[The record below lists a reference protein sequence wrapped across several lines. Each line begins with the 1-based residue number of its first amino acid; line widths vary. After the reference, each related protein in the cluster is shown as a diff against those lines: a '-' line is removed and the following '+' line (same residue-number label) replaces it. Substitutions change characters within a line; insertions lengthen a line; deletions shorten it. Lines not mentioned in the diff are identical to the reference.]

1 MLSVE
6 SVSKTFGGVQA
17 LRGASLSCEAGE
29 ILGLIGPNGAGKS
42 TLVNAIS
49 GVLKPDAGSVRLA
62 GREITGHGPEYCA
75 RAGVARTFQTIRLF
89 KELTVRQNVEVAHIT
104 CQSVR
109 PDAAARIGVDQLL
122 AQYQLDGFA
131 DVPAGTLSYGSQRRL
146 EIARALALGPSLLL
160 LDEPAAGLRVGEP
173 ERMVGSLGRLASLP
187 EHPATV
193 MVTHH
198 VEEIPPG
205 FTHALLLRGGRLV
218 ATGPLE
224 EVLTGTLLSETFG
237 LRLVLEGA
245 DGRWTCRA
253 A

>member
-49 GVLKPDAGSVRLA
+49 GVLKPDTGSVRLA
-62 GREITGHGPEYCA
+62 GREITGHGPEHCA

-89 KELTVRQNVEVAHIT
+89 RELTVRQNVEVAHIT

-122 AQYQLDGFA
+122 AQYQLDSFA

-160 LDEPAAGLRVGEP
+160 LDEPAAGLNEGE
-173 ERMVGSLGRLASLP
+173 
-187 EHPATV
+187 
-193 MVTHH
+193 
-198 VEEIPPG
+198 
-205 FTHALLLRGGRLV
+205 
-218 ATGPLE
+218 
-224 EVLTGTLLSETFG
+224 SETLALAIEG
-237 LRLVLEGA
+237 IRRDVGCATIVIDHDLRFINRLCDRLCVMDQGQVIASGQTEAVWRDPRVIEVYVGQSE
-245 DGRWTCRA
+245 TS
-253 A
+253 

>member
-49 GVLKPDAGSVRLA
+49 GVLKPDTGSVRLA

-89 KELTVRQNVEVAHIT
+89 RELTVRQNVEVAHIT

-109 PDAAARIGVDQLL
+109 PGAAARIGVDQLL

-160 LDEPAAGLRVGEP
+160 LDEPAAGLNEGE
-173 ERMVGSLGRLASLP
+173 
-187 EHPATV
+187 
-193 MVTHH
+193 
-198 VEEIPPG
+198 
-205 FTHALLLRGGRLV
+205 
-218 ATGPLE
+218 
-224 EVLTGTLLSETFG
+224 SETLALAIEG
-237 LRLVLEGA
+237 IRRDVGCATIVIDHDLRFINRLCDRLCVMDQGQVIASGQTEAVWRDPRVIEVYVGQSE
-245 DGRWTCRA
+245 TS
-253 A
+253 

>member
-6 SVSKTFGGVQA
+6 SVGKTFGGVQA

-49 GVLKPDAGSVRLA
+49 GVLKPDTGSVRLA

-89 KELTVRQNVEVAHIT
+89 RELTVRQNVEVAHIT

-160 LDEPAAGLRVGEP
+160 LDEPAAGLNEGE
-173 ERMVGSLGRLASLP
+173 
-187 EHPATV
+187 
-193 MVTHH
+193 
-198 VEEIPPG
+198 
-205 FTHALLLRGGRLV
+205 
-218 ATGPLE
+218 
-224 EVLTGTLLSETFG
+224 SETLALAIEG
-237 LRLVLEGA
+237 IRRDVGCATIVIDHDLRFINRLCDRLCVMDQGQVIASGQTEAVWRDPRVIEVYVGQSE
-245 DGRWTCRA
+245 TS
-253 A
+253 

>member
-160 LDEPAAGLRVGEP
+160 LDEPAAGLNEGES
-173 ERMVGSLGRLASLP
+173 ETLALAIEGIRRDVDCATIVIDHDLRFINRLCDQLC
-187 EHPATV
+187 V
-193 MVTHH
+193 MDQGQV
-198 VEEIPPG
+198 I
-205 FTHALLLRGGRLV
+205 
-218 ATGPLE
+218 ATGQTEAVWRDPRVI
-224 EVLTGTLLSETFG
+224 EVYVGQSETS
-237 LRLVLEGA
+237 
-245 DGRWTCRA
+245 
-253 A
+253 

>member
-160 LDEPAAGLRVGEP
+160 LDEPAAGLNEGES
-173 ERMVGSLGRLASLP
+173 ETLALAIEGIRRDVDCATIVIDHDLRFINRLCDRLC
-187 EHPATV
+187 V
-193 MVTHH
+193 MDQGQV
-198 VEEIPPG
+198 I
-205 FTHALLLRGGRLV
+205 
-218 ATGPLE
+218 ATGQTEAVWRDPRVI
-224 EVLTGTLLSETFG
+224 EVYVGQSETS
-237 LRLVLEGA
+237 
-245 DGRWTCRA
+245 
-253 A
+253 

>member
-49 GVLKPDAGSVRLA
+49 GVLKPDTGSVRLA

-89 KELTVRQNVEVAHIT
+89 RELTVRQNVEVAHIT

-160 LDEPAAGLRVGEP
+160 LDEPAAGLNEGE
-173 ERMVGSLGRLASLP
+173 
-187 EHPATV
+187 
-193 MVTHH
+193 
-198 VEEIPPG
+198 
-205 FTHALLLRGGRLV
+205 
-218 ATGPLE
+218 
-224 EVLTGTLLSETFG
+224 SETLALAIEG
-237 LRLVLEGA
+237 IRRDVGCATIVIDHDLRFINRLCDRLCVMDQGQVIASGQTEAVWRDPRVIEVYVGQSE
-245 DGRWTCRA
+245 TS
-253 A
+253 